1 MSFKRIRRQTWYC
14 TLCFRNEVENDPTNL
29 EGISV
34 LKKSAKRR
42 TAAGNGLAY
51 AIFGCNE
58 LRQSLWMLFLQ
69 KIEDDAKC
77 ITEKRLTYLNST
89 SNENLVNFNWL
100 CITNEMLR
108 FQPLLMDVLL
118 SVSTPRRNID
128 NDDHYKS
135 SNPELGLIYGI
146 LMKRRY
152 KDLSRIQRFIAIA
165 LADEKVHQKVMI
177 YLNLWPSSLTKSLMF
192 QYCILILF
200 SSNCFHS

>member
-14 TLCFRNEVENDPTNL
+14 TLCFRSEVENDPTYL
-29 EGISV
+29 EGISA
-34 LKKSAKRR
+34 LKKSAKR
-42 TAAGNGLAY
+42 TAAVNGLAY

-69 KIEDDAKC
+69 KKIEDDAKC

-108 FQPLLMDVLL
+108 FQPLLLDVLL
-118 SVSTPRRNID
+118 SVSTPSRNID
-128 NDDHYKS
+128 NDDQYKS
-135 SNPELGLIYGI
+135 SIPELGLIYGI

-152 KDLSRIQRFIAIA
+152 KDLSRIQHFIAIA
-165 LADEKVHQKVMI
+165 LADEKLHQKVMI
-177 YLNLWPSSLTKSLMF
+177 YLNLWPSSLFKSL
-192 QYCILILF
+192 
-200 SSNCFHS
+200 